1 MLTLVQLAVLAL
13 GFSFYPSFGDEP
25 SPHIDQRVEAAID
38 KGPIYE
44 IIVSCGEGTAILS
57 YSKVEKL
64 FCTAYGGCMA
74 GQSLAI
80 SEACRE

>member
-1 MLTLVQLAVLAL
+1 MLSLVQAVVLAA
-13 GFSFYPSFGDEP
+13 GFSFYPSFGDR
-25 SPHIDQRVEAAID
+25 PHPHVDPRVEAAID

-44 IIVSCGEGTAILS
+44 LIVSCGEGTAMLS

-64 FCTAYGGCMA
+64 FCTAYSGCMA

-80 SEACRE
+80 TEACRE